1 MRKKM
6 LLLLMTGWTAA
17 YGADYNIVDYGAKAD
32 TTILCT
38 AALQQAIDDC
48 SRAGGGRVVVPAGM
62 YKTGSIR
69 LKSHVCLYLE
79 QGATLYG
86 STRLSD
92 YMPMKSDYVSLRT
105 NTETIQLIYAD
116 QVSHVT
122 IDGDGT
128 IDGQGRAF
136 KKLSW
141 NDEGITRPHLLR
153 FIQSSDI
160 TVRGITLRNSGC
172 WMQHYLACDRLHID
186 GIKVFN
192 RNNYNND
199 ALDLDGCHD
208 VIVRGIGICQDGIF
222 IESEG
227 QRQIIQSGHYQRL
240 WLRITNNSLENTHQ
254 FAYSTDGQRFVSAG
268 SAFSMHSGYWKGIRV
283 GLFCYG
289 NDGKAQFDVFSQKVS
304 H

>member
-17 YGADYNIVDYGAKAD
+17 YGADYNIVDYGAKPD

-48 SRAGGGRVVVPAGM
+48 SRAGGGRPHQGGIQAGQLTEIADSIADEKERSYPEATMWGSRNMLTQKVVGYQSESTTIMEASGDCYAG
-62 YKTGSIR
+62 
-69 LKSHVCLYLE
+69 LFC
-79 QGATLYG
+79 
-86 STRLSD
+86 
-92 YMPMKSDYVSLRT
+92 
-105 NTETIQLIYAD
+105 
-116 QVSHVT
+116 
-122 IDGDGT
+122 
-128 IDGQGRAF
+128 
-136 KKLSW
+136 
-141 NDEGITRPHLLR
+141 
-153 FIQSSDI
+153 
-160 TVRGITLRNSGC
+160 SGK
-172 WMQHYLACDRLHID
+172 Q
-186 GIKVFN
+186 F
-192 RNNYNND
+192 
-199 ALDLDGCHD
+199 
-208 VIVRGIGICQDGIF
+208 RGIGICQDGIF